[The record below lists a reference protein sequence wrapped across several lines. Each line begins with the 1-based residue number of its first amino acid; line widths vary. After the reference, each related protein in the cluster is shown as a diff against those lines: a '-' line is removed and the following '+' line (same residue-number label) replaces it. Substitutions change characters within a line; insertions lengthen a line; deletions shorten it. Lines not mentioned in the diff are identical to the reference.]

1 MSKMQRTKGATWE
14 RELARYL
21 TDHGLVS
28 KRGIGQARSAT
39 EVPDVDLP
47 GYWVEAKRHKRTS
60 PRKALEQAVAD
71 SAKSGR
77 VPVAVC
83 RDNGTSADE
92 AMVTMRLADWVVL
105 VASLRAVGGAVA
117 DIRDEREGGT

>member
-14 RELARYL
+14 RELARYFSER
-21 TDHGLVS
+21 GLVA
-28 KRGIGQARSAT
+28 KRGIGQARSAS

-47 GYWVEAKRHKRTS
+47 GYWVEAKRHKRTN
-60 PRKALEQAVAD
+60 PRKALKQAIED
-71 SAKSGR
+71 SARSGR

-105 VASLRAVGGAVA
+105 IVSLRAVGGALA
-117 DIRDEREGGT
+117 DIRDKQEVET